1 MGLSTLMLDTAG
13 YSAFKRG
20 QQEAIDAL
28 RQAPSILLPTV
39 VLGELLAGFEVG
51 SRRLENRRELAEFQA
66 SPRVRT
72 VQITEDTAER
82 YARIYAYLRNAG
94 RPIPTNDLWIAA
106 SAMEHGAEL
115 LTADRHFLDVPQIV
129 IHYLESNPSTSSQP

>member
-1 MGLSTLMLDTAG
+1 MGLSTLMLDTSA

-20 QQEAIDAL
+20 RPEAIEAL
-28 RQAPSILLPTV
+28 RQASSILLPSI

-51 SRRLENRRELAEFQA
+51 GRCQENRRELAEFQRN
-66 SPRVRT
+66 PRVRA

-82 YARIYAYLRNAG
+82 YARIYAHLRSAG
-94 RPIPTNDLWIAA
+94 RPVPTNDLWIAA

-115 LTADRHFLDVPQIV
+115 LTTDRHFLDVPQIV
-129 IHYLESNPSTSSQP
+129 VRYFASSMPAT

>member
-1 MGLSTLMLDTAG
+1 MGISTLMLDTSA
-13 YSAFKRG
+13 YAAFKRG

-28 RQAPSILLPTV
+28 RQASSIVVPSI

-51 SRRLENRRELAEFQA
+51 GRRQENRRELAEFQR
-66 SPRVRT
+66 SPRART
-72 VQITEDTAER
+72 VPITEDTAER
-82 YARIYAYLRNAG
+82 YARIYAHLRAAG

-115 LTADRHFLDVPQIV
+115 LTTDRHFLDVAQIV
-129 IHYLESNPSTSSQP
+129 VRFFEGRLSSE

>member
-1 MGLSTLMLDTAG
+1 MGLNILMLDTSG

-20 QQEAIDAL
+20 YQEAIDAIQ
-28 RQAPSILLPTV
+28 QAPSILVPSV

-51 SRRLENRRELAEFQA
+51 GRRLENRRELAEFQH

-72 VQITEDTAER
+72 TPLSEETAER
-82 YARIYAYLRNAG
+82 YARIYAYLRSVG
-94 RPIPTNDLWIAA
+94 RPVPTNDLWIAA

-115 LTADRHFLDVPQIV
+115 LTTDRHFLAIPQIV
-129 IHYLESNPSTSSQP
+129 ARFCEMD

>member
-1 MGLSTLMLDTAG
+1 MGLSTSMLDSSG

-20 QQEAIDAL
+20 HPEAIEAL
-28 RQAPSILLPTV
+28 RSYSSILMPSI

-51 SRRLENRRELAEFQA
+51 GRRQENRRELAEFQH
-66 SPRVRT
+66 SPRVRM

-82 YARIYAYLRNAG
+82 YARIYAHLRTAG

-115 LTADRHFLDVPQIV
+115 LTTDRHFLDVPQIIV
-129 IHYLESNPSTSSQP
+129 RYFAGSMPAT

>member
-1 MGLSTLMLDTAG
+1 MGVSTLMLDTSA

-20 QQEAIDAL
+20 HPEAIDAL
-28 RQAPSILLPTV
+28 RQASSILMPSI

-51 SRRLENRRELAEFQA
+51 GRREENRRELVEFQH
-66 SPRVRT
+66 SPRVRI

-82 YARIYAYLRNAG
+82 YARIYAHLRTAG
-94 RPIPTNDLWIAA
+94 RPVPTNDLWIAA

-115 LTADRHFLDVPQIV
+115 LTTDRHFLDVPQV
-129 IHYLESNPSTSSQP
+129 VVRFFAGSMPAA

>member
-1 MGLSTLMLDTAG
+1 MGVSTLMLDTSA

-20 QQEAIDAL
+20 HPEAIDAL
-28 RQAPSILLPTV
+28 RQASSILMPSI

-51 SRRLENRRELAEFQA
+51 GRREENRRELVEFQH
-66 SPRVRT
+66 SPRVRI

-82 YARIYAYLRNAG
+82 YARIYAHLRTAG
-94 RPIPTNDLWIAA
+94 RPVPTNDLWIAA

-115 LTADRHFLDVPQIV
+115 LTTDRHFLDVPQV
-129 IHYLESNPSTSSQP
+129 VARFFAGSMPAA

>member
-1 MGLSTLMLDTAG
+1 MGLSTSMLDSSG

-20 QQEAIDAL
+20 HPEAIEAL
-28 RQAPSILLPTV
+28 RSYSSILMPSI

-51 SRRLENRRELAEFQA
+51 GRRQENRRELAEFQH
-66 SPRVRT
+66 SPRVRM

-82 YARIYAYLRNAG
+82 YARIYAHLRTAG

-115 LTADRHFLDVPQIV
+115 LTTDRHFLDVPQIMV
-129 IHYLESNPSTSSQP
+129 RYFAGSMPAT